1 MPPFPVSTTAS
12 LCHYEA
18 NDERSH
24 TGFPAYDSGKT
35 GITRNFIP
43 VRKLLPLFGFL
54 LLAPSL
60 TWAAVTVDGHCA
72 DTVESFTDSASC
84 TMVIAA
90 SAKPVFIYAL
100 GYGGGVFAVS
110 SCTVGATSATN
121 QTTITNG
128 HQKEELWTVAAPP
141 TGSQTITC
149 SWGAGTTQRT
159 NLLAVSF
166 LGSDGTFGTP
176 VTGSGT
182 TSPASVTVSSA
193 TNNLVSDGVGQD
205 LRTSNVT
212 CAASTLTA
220 GGSQTQQD
228 SSCADGGMRQA
239 DSTQPGGASITMSWT
254 LTGTGALNWE
264 QIAADVHASGG
275 AAACVNFIAL
285 MGVGCR

>member
-1 MPPFPVSTTAS
+1 MNMS
-12 LCHYEA
+12 
-18 NDERSH
+18 R
-24 TGFPAYDSGKT
+24 
-35 GITRNFIP
+35 
-43 VRKLLPLFGFL
+43 LLRAL
-54 LLAPSL
+54 LLLSFLWLACPAR
-60 TWAAVTVDGHCA
+60 AAVTVDNHRA
-72 DTVESFTDSASC
+72 DTVESFTDTASC

-90 SAKPVFIYAL
+90 TAKPVFIYAI
-100 GYGGGVFAVS
+100 GYAGGAFAVS
-110 SCTVGATSATN
+110 TCTVGATSAIF
-121 QTTITNG
+121 QTSIADL

-149 SWGAGTTQRT
+149 NWGVGTTQRT

-176 VTGSGT
+176 VTGSGAA
-182 TSPASVTVSSA
+182 SPASVTVTSA

-205 LRTSNVT
+205 IRTSNVT

-220 GGSQTQQD
+220 GGSQTQLD

-275 AAACVNFIAL
+275 GAAACTNFIAL